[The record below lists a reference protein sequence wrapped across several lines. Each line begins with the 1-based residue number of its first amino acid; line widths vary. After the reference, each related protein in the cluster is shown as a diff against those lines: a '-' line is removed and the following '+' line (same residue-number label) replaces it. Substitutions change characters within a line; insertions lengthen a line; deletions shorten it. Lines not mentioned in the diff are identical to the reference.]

1 MGRLLLSS
9 RNPTGYQG
17 VYAPKARAGTAK
29 PFVAM
34 LTASGVQRH
43 IGWFRTAVEAA
54 ACYTRVRH
62 ALDARSQ
69 KASRSQP
76 SARQMPPAA
85 PPAASPPPGS
95 EAGLFGPPAA
105 AAPSDEPP
113 LPMEVE
119 EL

>member
-69 KASRSQP
+69 KASRA
-76 SARQMPPAA
+76 ARRPARRE
-85 PPAASPPPGS
+85 PASWLRGGA
-95 EAGLFGPPAA
+95 FWPARRCGAERRA
-105 AAPSDEPP
+105 AAPNGG
-113 LPMEVE
+113 
-119 EL
+119 